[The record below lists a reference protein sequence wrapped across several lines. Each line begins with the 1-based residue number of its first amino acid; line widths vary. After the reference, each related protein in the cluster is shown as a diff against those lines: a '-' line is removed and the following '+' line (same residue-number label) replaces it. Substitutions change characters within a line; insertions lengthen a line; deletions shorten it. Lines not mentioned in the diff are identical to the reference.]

1 MTSCMFRFLTLIIA
15 LTVVGLT
22 IAACQSSGADESV
35 TSAVSQA
42 NQSAQEAAAAAQS
55 AANAAQEASVAARDT
70 SAATAAEEAKLAA
83 ADAATAA
90 VAAASAAREASDA
103 AKQVADSAMM
113 TASTE
118 TMTGDAGSLVV
129 YSGRSESLVG
139 PIIEQFAEATGVDVQ
154 VKYGSTF
161 EIAATLLE
169 EGQNSPADVFFA
181 QDPGGLGAVSELLST
196 LPGDVVLKV
205 PEWAR
210 SSDGTW
216 VGISGRARV
225 IVYSTELVSEDELP
239 TSVMDLTDPR
249 WKGRIGWPPTNASFR
264 TMVTAMRLMWGED
277 ETRQWLLDMQAN
289 EPGIFPKNTPIV
301 AAAGAGEVAVGL
313 VNHYYLHR
321 FIQEEGDDFAARN
334 LFLKNGG
341 PDSLVMV
348 AGAGILNTGE
358 NRENAEAFM
367 RFMLSKVAQQ
377 YFAGQTFEYPLVE
390 GVKTHR
396 LLPPID
402 TLNGPDIDLSQLSDL
417 QGTDA
422 LLRETGVIP

>member
-1 MTSCMFRFLTLIIA
+1 M
-15 LTVVGLT
+15 V
-22 IAACQSSGADESV
+22 
-35 TSAVSQA
+35 
-42 NQSAQEAAAAAQS
+42 
-55 AANAAQEASVAARDT
+55 
-70 SAATAAEEAKLAA
+70 
-83 ADAATAA
+83 
-90 VAAASAAREASDA
+90 
-103 AKQVADSAMM
+103 
-113 TASTE
+113 
-118 TMTGDAGSLVV
+118 
-129 YSGRSESLVG
+129 
-139 PIIEQFAEATGVDVQ
+139 
-154 VKYGSTF
+154 
-161 EIAATLLE
+161 
-169 EGQNSPADVFFA
+169 
-181 QDPGGLGAVSELLST
+181 PG
-196 LPGDVVLKV
+196 
-205 PEWAR
+205 
-210 SSDGTW
+210 

-225 IVYSTELVSEDELP
+225 IVYSSELVSEDELP
-239 TSVMDLTDPR
+239 TSVKDLADPK
-249 WKGRIGWPPTNASFR
+249 WKGKIGWPPTNASFR
-264 TMVTAMRLMWGED
+264 TMVTAMRMMWGED

-289 EPGIFPKNTPIV
+289 EPGVFPKNTPIV
-301 AAAGAGEVAVGL
+301 AAAGAGEVSVGL

-348 AGAGILNTGE
+348 AGAGILNTSE

-390 GVKTHR
+390 GVNTHR